1 MWQMLKLNT
10 EQFDFFRRELNR
22 ITPLLHSSD
31 RRNNFIL
38 VNPELQQLM
47 LTPTFHMILSEIVP
61 MLRSIDPVSIEITWY
76 TSAKNGWSFLFGDQ
90 EYYIKL
96 LKADRQE
103 G

>member
-1 MWQMLKLNT
+1 MLNLNS

-22 ITPLLHSSD
+22 VTPLLHSSD

-38 VNPELQQLM
+38 VNPELQLM
-47 LTPTFHMILSEIVP
+47 LTPTFHMILAEIVP
-61 MLRSIDPVSIEITWY
+61 MLRSIDPVSIEIPWY
-76 TSAKNGWSFLFGDQ
+76 TSVKNGWSFLFGDQ

-96 LKADRQE
+96 LKAGRQE